1 MVGLNKVMIIGN
13 LGTDPEMRYTP
24 NGNPVTSFRLATTRS
39 YNTQDG
45 ERRQETEWFTV
56 VTWNQLAEQC
66 NQYLAKGRRAYVE
79 GRLHSD
85 QWEGNDGQT
94 RFRNEIIA
102 NRVMFLDRPGT
113 TESGSDDAGG
123 EAWSP
128 STEAITTDDLPL

>member
-39 YNTQDG
+39 YNTKDG

-56 VTWNQLAEQC
+56 VTWNQLAEHC

-113 TESGSDDAGG
+113 AESGPDDVGS

-128 STEAITTDDLPL
+128 SAESITTDDLPL